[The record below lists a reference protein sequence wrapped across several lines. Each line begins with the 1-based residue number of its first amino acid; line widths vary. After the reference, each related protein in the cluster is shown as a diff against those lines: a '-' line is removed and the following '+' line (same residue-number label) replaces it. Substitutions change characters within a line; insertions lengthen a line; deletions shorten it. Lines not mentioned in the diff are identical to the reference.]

1 MIISSHSYRCA
12 LPKCLRRKP
21 FGFARFSARLFA
33 HAPILLGLAFAFCAV
48 LPRNAFAQDYII
60 TNDDSFTNGI
70 SFYTIGADGALTF
83 AMEVPGPGLGIGGG
97 YFGMSRVVAVNSGNT
112 QCIYGAEAF
121 TGDVFWIVAGSG
133 IAGGAAAGSQSDVG
147 SANGVGLAANAQY
160 VYASFSTSST
170 IATFQVQSSCALAF
184 VGDVAVGG
192 LNGGTIDG
200 MAIHGNMLIASYA
213 DGSIQSFNIG
223 SGIPVSNGDEQNSTA
238 SVGGETYPNGID
250 ITQDGHFAIFGDTST
265 SDVVEVSDISSGKL
279 TPTVVYSTHT
289 GINSS
294 DVLLSPDETILY
306 VSNTQGDVV
315 TAVFFN
321 KDTGAITHGCTSTKI
336 RNYVQSWSYLGG
348 MALQQIT
355 GNGGG
360 VFVAEFGG
368 PSGIASLN
376 LTVNGSKC
384 TLKEASGSPTPD
396 EYSLG
401 LLSIGRFP
409 PRSF

>member
-1 MIISSHSYRCA
+1 MINPSHSYRCA
-12 LPKCLRRKP
+12 LPKCLLRRP
-21 FGFARFSARLFA
+21 VFSKHFLTRTG
-33 HAPILLGLAFAFCAV
+33 ILLVLALAFFAA
-48 LPRNAFAQDYII
+48 LPLNAAAQDYMI
-60 TNDDSFTNGI
+60 TNDDSFTNGV
-70 SFYTIGADGALTF
+70 SFYTIGAGGALTF

-97 YFGMSRVVAVNSGNT
+97 YFGMARVVAVNSGNT
-112 QCIYGAEAF
+112 QCIFGAEAF

-133 IAGGAAAGSQSDVG
+133 MTGGSASGSQSDVG

-160 VYASFSTSST
+160 VYASFSSSST
-170 IATFQVQSSCALAF
+170 IATFQIQSSCELVF

-192 LNGGTIDG
+192 LSGGTIDG
-200 MAIHGNMLIASYA
+200 MATHGNMLIASYA

-265 SDVVEVSDISSGKL
+265 ADVIEVSDISSGKL

-289 GINSS
+289 GISSS
-294 DVLLSPDETILY
+294 DVLLSPDESILY
-306 VSNTQGDVV
+306 ISNTQGDVV
-315 TAVFFN
+315 TAAFFN

-336 RNYVQSWSYLGG
+336 RGYVQSWSYLGG
-348 MALQQIT
+348 LALQQIT

-384 TLKEASGSPTPD
+384 TLKEAASSPVPD

-409 PRSF
+409 PRAF